1 MLGQQQQ
8 QQQEM
13 MSVAT
18 LRRTILALMAVAIM
32 AAMVV
37 LASAPAV
44 ALEGHPKIK
53 ACNKAQVPRPTAPSS
68 DGLVANHPAASRT

>member
-1 MLGQQQQ
+1 MMGQQK
-8 QQQEM
+8 EM

-32 AAMVV
+32 AVMVV

-44 ALEGHPKIK
+44 ALEGH
-53 ACNKAQVPRPTAPSS
+53 QDQS
-68 DGLVANHPAASRT
+68 L